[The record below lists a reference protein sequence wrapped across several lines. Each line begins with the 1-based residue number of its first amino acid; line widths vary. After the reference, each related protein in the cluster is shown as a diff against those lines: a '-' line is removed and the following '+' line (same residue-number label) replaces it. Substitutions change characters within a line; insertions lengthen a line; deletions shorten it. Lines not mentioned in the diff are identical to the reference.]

1 MTSPAIKRIKIL
13 LLCTA
18 LLFAVLTAGCAP
30 SLPGNAS
37 QTESPQT
44 TADPVSEALPSED
57 ESEPDEQTSGASENE
72 SDVSDESSGED
83 VSGAD
88 IESSSPSIEEGNVL
102 YRSLSL
108 PESSSVWTKTIC
120 CA

>member
-13 LLCTA
+13 LLCAA
-18 LLFAVLTAGCAP
+18 LLFTVLAAGCAP

-57 ESEPDEQTSGASENE
+57 ESEPDDQTSGVSEAE
-72 SDVSDESSGED
+72 PGILAGQRFLLGRPSFL
-83 VSGAD
+83 
-88 IESSSPSIEEGNVL
+88 SPFF
-102 YRSLSL
+102 
-108 PESSSVWTKTIC
+108 
-120 CA
+120 